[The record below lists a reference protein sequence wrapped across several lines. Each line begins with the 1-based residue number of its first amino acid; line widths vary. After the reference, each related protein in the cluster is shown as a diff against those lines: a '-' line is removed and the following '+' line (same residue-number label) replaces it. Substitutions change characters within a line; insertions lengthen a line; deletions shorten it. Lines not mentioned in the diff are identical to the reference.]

1 MASHP
6 ALDAARAADRQLD
19 LMLDAVAAGLVH
31 LGRPNRQALDLA
43 ASFFARWQPADL
55 HLIYHDDPWGWAGL
69 IHFREAGDDA
79 GYQRWLA
86 DARLPEPPHME
97 VLRLRVMNPVTA
109 E

>member
-1 MASHP
+1 MATGSS
-6 ALDAARAADRQLD
+6 LDAARAADRQLD

-43 ASFFARWQPADL
+43 SAFFARWQISDL
-55 HLIYHDDPWGWAGL
+55 YLIFHDDPWGWAGL

-86 DARLPEPPHME
+86 EQRQPVPAQME
-97 VLRLRVMNPVTA
+97 VLRLRVMNPIEV
-109 E
+109 